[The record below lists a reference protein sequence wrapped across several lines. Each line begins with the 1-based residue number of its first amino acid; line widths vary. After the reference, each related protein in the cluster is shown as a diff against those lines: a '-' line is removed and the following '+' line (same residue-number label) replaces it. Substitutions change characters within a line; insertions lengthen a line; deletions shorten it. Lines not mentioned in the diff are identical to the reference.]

1 MGRIVIAYQ
10 APGQKPMAL
19 TALKD
24 GAMVD
29 AVIRAALSQAEDRAL
44 TDHDPVSR
52 RLHGLELQRLR
63 SVFSTINSVADG
75 PLIQQR
81 IQ

>member
-10 APGQKPMAL
+10 APGKKPMAL
-19 TALKD
+19 TALRD

-29 AVIRAALSQAEDRAL
+29 TVIRAALSETEDRAL
-44 TDHDPVSR
+44 TDPDPVSR

-63 SVFSTINSVADG
+63 SVFSTINSITDS
-75 PLIQQR
+75 PLIPQR